1 MFDRIVLASGN
12 AGKLKELQ
20 ALFLPLNCQLTPQKN
35 LDISDPDEPYF
46 SFVENALHKA
56 RHASVISGLPALAD
70 DSGICVNALGGQPGV
85 LSARFSGLD
94 AAALAGN
101 AATKADIDA
110 ANNARLLDVLKGHAD
125 RTAFYYCVLVLVRSA
140 NDPAPLI
147 ADGYWQ
153 GTVALKAAGEGGF
166 GYDPYFYL
174 PALGQTAA
182 QLSSEEKNRVSHRA
196 IASRLLLEKLSA
208 LKIPE

>member
-20 ALFLPLNCQLTPQKN
+20 ALFMPLNCQLIPQKD
-35 LDISDPDEPYF
+35 LAISDPDEPYF
-46 SFVENALHKA
+46 SFIENALHKA
-56 RHASVISGLPALAD
+56 RHASANSGLPALSD

-85 LSARFSGLD
+85 LSARFCSD
-94 AAALAGN
+94 ATALVSKAF
-101 AATKADIDA
+101 TKAEIDA
-110 ANNARLLDVLKGHAD
+110 ANNAKLLEALKGHAD
-125 RTAFYYCVLVLVRSA
+125 RSAFYYCVLVLVRSA

-153 GTVALKAAGEGGF
+153 GTVSLEAAGDGGF

-174 PALGQTAA
+174 PALGQSAA
-182 QLSSEEKNRVSHRA
+182 QLSSDEKNRVSHRA
-196 IASRLLLEKLSA
+196 IASRVLLEKLSG
-208 LKIPE
+208 LKNT

>member
-20 ALFLPLNCQLTPQKN
+20 ALFLPLNCQLIPQKD
-35 LDISDPDEPYF
+35 LDISDSDEPYF
-46 SFVENALHKA
+46 SFIENALHKA
-56 RHASVISGLPALAD
+56 RHASANSGLPALSD

-85 LSARFSGLD
+85 LSARFSGLV
-94 AAALAGN
+94 AASLLS
-101 AATKADIDA
+101 KAEIDA
-110 ANNARLLDVLKGHAD
+110 ANNAKLLELLKGHTD
-125 RTAFYYCVLVLVRSA
+125 RSAFYYCVLVLVRSA

-153 GTVALKAAGEGGF
+153 GRVSLDSAGDGGF

-174 PALGQTAA
+174 PELGQSAA
-182 QLSSEEKNRVSHRA
+182 QLSSDEKNRVSHRA
-196 IASRLLLEKLSA
+196 IASRILLEKLSG
-208 LKIPE
+208 LKNT

>member
-1 MFDRIVLASGN
+1 MFNRIVLASGN

-20 ALFLPLNCQLTPQKN
+20 ALFLPLNCQLIPQKD

-46 SFVENALHKA
+46 SFIENALHKA
-56 RHASVISGLPALAD
+56 RHASANSGLPALSD

-94 AAALAGN
+94 AASLLS
-101 AATKADIDA
+101 KAEIDA
-110 ANNARLLDVLKGHAD
+110 ANNAKLLDVLRGHKD
-125 RTAFYYCVLVLVRSA
+125 RSAFYYCVLVLVRSA

-153 GTVALKAAGEGGF
+153 GTVSLEAAGHGGF

-174 PALGQTAA
+174 PALGQSAA
-182 QLSSEEKNRVSHRA
+182 QLSSDEKNRVSHRA
-196 IASRLLLEKLSA
+196 IASRVLLEKLSG
-208 LKIPE
+208 LKNT